1 MRRYASNML
10 FLPGQGYLKQYVVET
25 EDGYAVNTYPLT
37 EEIEDAEWLPGAI
50 ILQPVDSK
58 LLPVYYSSFDFTAMQ
73 PVAGTP
79 NRLLR

>member
-1 MRRYASNML
+1 MRRYASHVL

-25 EDGYAVNTYPLT
+25 EEGYAVNTYPLT

-50 ILQPVDSK
+50 ILQTVNDK
-58 LLPVYYSSFDFTAMQ
+58 LLPVYYSSFDFTAMR

-79 NRLLR
+79 HRLLR